1 LAATPVRAKYTTSS
15 GAKAKQ
21 KCDQGS
27 EGQPRRIA
35 VLGRPPILAEFVP
48 RNAEQRDIK
57 NERNERDKCG

>member
-1 LAATPVRAKYTTSS
+1 LAATPVRAEYTTSS

-35 VLGRPPILAEFVP
+35 VLGGPSILAEFVP
-48 RNAEQRDIK
+48 RNAEQRNIK
-57 NERNERDKCG
+57 NERNEGDQRG